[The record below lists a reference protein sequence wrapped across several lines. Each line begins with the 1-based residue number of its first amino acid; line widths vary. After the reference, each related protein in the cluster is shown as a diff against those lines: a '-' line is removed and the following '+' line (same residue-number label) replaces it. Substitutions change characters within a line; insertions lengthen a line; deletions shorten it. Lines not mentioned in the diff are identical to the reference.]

1 MRLSRTVSL
10 WLQLVNRVLSLIC
23 RLSAGISLDDIRG
36 TQTSVFCGSFTNDY
50 NAMMHKD
57 LAQYPKY
64 AVTGTGNAILS
75 NRVSYF
81 YDLHGPSLTV
91 DTACSSSLVCLHL
104 GNKSLQDRE
113 SDISIVAGSSL
124 HFDPNV
130 FITMTDIG
138 MLSSDGRCR
147 AFDKDGSGYVRGEGV
162 CAVILKRKSCAE
174 SDCDTIRSVIRGTG
188 LNHDGSKDGLTLPNG
203 MAQAQLI
210 RNTYKNAGLVPS
222 DTDYFE
228 VRPAR
233 YLALSRLC
241 G

>member
-1 MRLSRTVSL
+1 MRLLRTVSL
-10 WLQLVNRVLSLIC
+10 WQEVDQILSLIC
-23 RLSAGISLDDIRG
+23 RSSAGITLDDIRG

-50 NAMMHKD
+50 NAMMSKD

-75 NRVSYF
+75 NRISYF

-104 GNKSLQDRE
+104 GNKSLQDNE

-124 HFDPNV
+124 HFDPNI
-130 FITMTDIG
+130 FITMTDLG

-147 AFDKDGSGYVRGEGV
+147 SFDADGSGYVRGEGV
-162 CAVILKRKSCAE
+162 CAVILKRKSRAE
-174 SDCDTIRSVIRGTG
+174 HDRDMIRSVIRGTG
-188 LNHDGSKDGLTLPNG
+188 TNHDGSKDGITLPNEK
-203 MAQAQLI
+203 AQAQLI
-210 RNTYKNAGLVPS
+210 RNTYKKAGLMTA

-228 VRPAR
+228 VRPPR
-233 YLALSRLC
+233 YQAFSYLR